1 MRFLDRRRPVSGI
14 EPRDHRDRLVR
25 AAELRRT
32 LRPGSL
38 LVAAVLLGTGLLLA
52 FRFPASATLLFPVWT
67 LSAAATLAIWFVA
80 DRAPQ
85 PFVVPLTLV
94 FASIPA
100 TGLLVSAFEPNTLQT
115 MISGFTM
122 LPVAV
127 PLFLAWSR
135 AVRTAWILAYSI
147 VFVGVS
153 VVTGFGHLDTVQRI
167 GVGTGILIGALI
179 GWIGGEMLERL
190 RERTLEQETELRRLN
205 DELQIR
211 ATTDALTGLANRRQL
226 DTDLQVLS
234 MVQPGDGGSC
244 AFVMLDLDRFKRLND
259 ELGHAAGDEAL
270 RSVSAELQRV
280 VRRRDTIYRY
290 GGEEFLVI
298 MREATLEAAAAT
310 GERIREAVA
319 DLQIRAAAR
328 PASPTLTIS
337 CGVAYSPVGRT
348 HWDPVLAAADSALY
362 EAKATG
368 RNRVCV
374 ASAVAGQDPPL
385 LPRDRRRPPLRK
397 STPASRE
404 HVPVIGAG

>member
-1 MRFLDRRRPVSGI
+1 MRYLDRRRRASGI
-14 EPRDHRDRLVR
+14 EPRDHRESLVR

-38 LVAAVLLGTGLLLA
+38 LVTAVCLGTGILLA
-52 FRFPASATLLFPVWT
+52 IRFPASATVLFPVWT
-67 LSAAATLAIWFVA
+67 LGAAANLAIWFVA

-85 PFVVPLTLV
+85 PLVVPLTLV
-94 FASIPA
+94 FAGIPA
-100 TGLLVSAFEPNTLQT
+100 TGLLVSAFEPSTLQA

-135 AVRTAWILAYSI
+135 SVRTGWVLSYAT

-153 VVTGFGHLDTVQRI
+153 LVTGLGHLDTVQRI
-167 GVGTGILIGALI
+167 DVGIGVLIGALL
-179 GWIGGEMLERL
+179 GWLGGEMLERL
-190 RERTLEQETELRRLN
+190 RERALEQATELRRLN

-226 DTDLQVLS
+226 DTDLQALNK
-234 MVQPGDGGSC
+234 VQAGEGGSC
-244 AFVMLDLDRFKRLND
+244 AFLMLDLDRFKRLND

-298 MREATLEAAAAT
+298 MRETSLEAGAAT

-337 CGVAYSPVGRT
+337 CGVAYSPVART

-374 ASAVAGQDPPL
+374 ASAFAGQDPPL

-397 STPASRE
+397 STPAARE
-404 HVPVIGAG
+404 HVPVSGAG